1 MRSGREFKTGWREG
15 NVIYIIRIEDRG
27 IGRVMREEKLD
38 PGTINA
44 IYRRKCH
51 NEVHYIVC

>member
-1 MRSGREFKTGWREG
+1 MQGLEESLRQGGEK
-15 NVIYIIRIEDRG
+15 VIRIEDRG
-27 IGRVMREEKLD
+27 VGRVMREEKLE

-51 NEVHYIVC
+51 NEAHYIVC